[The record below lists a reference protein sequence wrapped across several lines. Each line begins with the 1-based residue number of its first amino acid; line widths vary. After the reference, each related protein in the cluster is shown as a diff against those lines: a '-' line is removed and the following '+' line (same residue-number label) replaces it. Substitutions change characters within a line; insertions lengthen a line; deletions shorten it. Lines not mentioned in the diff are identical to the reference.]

1 MYKGEK
7 EILNIGIGLIL
18 LSVVLLFLI
27 LGMFLRKKGKKVC
40 SNSWLI
46 VGTLIL
52 SASLVLL
59 TGLYDPYANH
69 I

>member
-18 LSVVLLFLI
+18 LSVALLFLI

-46 VGTLIL
+46 VGTLTL

>member
-18 LSVVLLFLI
+18 LFVVLLFFI
-27 LGMFLRKKGKKVC
+27 LGMFLCKKGKKVC

-46 VGTLIL
+46 VGILIL
-52 SASLVLL
+52 LVSLVLFI
-59 TGLYDPYANH
+59 GLYDLYVNY

>member
-7 EILNIGIGLIL
+7 EILNIDIGLIL
-18 LSVVLLFLI
+18 LSVALLFLI

>member
-18 LSVVLLFLI
+18 LSVALLFLI